1 MYSECRE
8 CGDVVTQIAAV
19 RAALSGVGRELLK
32 SEAVACAKDN
42 KGSKLDKLLTQLF
55 DISQIAVAKALVI
68 EGGYMAGANT
78 ATFTDQN
85 FGDSVLKS
93 DKPVMVDFWATW
105 CGPCVMAGPV
115 VDELADD
122 YVGKVAIGKLD
133 VDANQA
139 TAQQYGVMSIPTVI
153 MFKDGKEVARKV
165 GFAGRKMYEDLIK
178 QVV

>member
-1 MYSECRE
+1 
-8 CGDVVTQIAAV
+8 
-19 RAALSGVGRELLK
+19 
-32 SEAVACAKDN
+32 
-42 KGSKLDKLLTQLF
+42 
-55 DISQIAVAKALVI
+55 
-68 EGGYMAGANT
+68 MAGVNT

-85 FGDSVLKS
+85 FSDSVMKS

-122 YVGKVAIGKLD
+122 YTGKVVIGKLD
-133 VDANQA
+133 VDANQT

-178 QVV
+178 QVI